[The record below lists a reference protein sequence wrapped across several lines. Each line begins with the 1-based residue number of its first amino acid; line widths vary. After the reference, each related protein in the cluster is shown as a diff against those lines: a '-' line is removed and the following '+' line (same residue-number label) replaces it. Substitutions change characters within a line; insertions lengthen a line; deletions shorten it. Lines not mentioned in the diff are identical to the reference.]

1 MVFIAD
7 RWWTFVLRGIFAIL
21 FGLLTWFVP
30 GIALL
35 TLVFMFGFYAVADGV
50 FNIAAAFSRSRS
62 AGREPHWWALLIQGV
77 LSIIAGCLAFFI
89 PGLTALALVYLIG
102 GWAIATG
109 VLSIVAAVRLR
120 KHITGEWVMVLS
132 GVLSIIF
139 GVLLFAFPG
148 PGALAVLIWIG
159 AYAVVF
165 GIMLISLGVRLRKIA
180 RGADPHGRGRGHG
193 LPPTVAPSH

>member
-1 MVFIAD
+1 MVVIAD
-7 RWWTFVLRGIFAIL
+7 RWWAFVLRGIFAIL
-21 FGLLTWFVP
+21 FGLLTWFLP

-35 TLVFMFGFYAVADGV
+35 TLVFMFGFYAITDGV
-50 FNIAAAFSRSRS
+50 FNITAAFGRNRS
-62 AGREPHWWALLIQGV
+62 AERDAPWWALLIQGV
-77 LSIIAGCLAFFI
+77 LGIIAGCLAFFI
-89 PGLTALALVYLIG
+89 PGLTALALLYLIG
-102 GWAIATG
+102 GWALATG
-109 VLSIVAAVRLR
+109 VLSIVTAVRLR
-120 KHITGEWVMVLS
+120 KQITGEWVMVLS

-193 LPPTVAPSH
+193 VPPTVAPSH

>member
-1 MVFIAD
+1 MVVIAD

-35 TLVFMFGFYAVADGV
+35 TLVFMFGFYAIADGV
-50 FNIAAAFSRSRS
+50 FSIAAAFSRNRS
-62 AGREPHWWALLIQGV
+62 AEREAHWWALLIQGV

-89 PGLTALALVYLIG
+89 PGLTALALLYLIG

-109 VLSIVAAVRLR
+109 ILSIVAAVRLR
-120 KHITGEWVMVLS
+120 KQITGEWVMVLS

>member
-1 MVFIAD
+1 MVVIAGH
-7 RWWTFVLRGIFAIL
+7 WWTFVLRGIFAIL
-21 FGLLTWFVP
+21 FGLLAWFLP

-35 TLVFMFGFYAVADGV
+35 TLVFMFGFYAIADGA
-50 FNIAAAFSRSRS
+50 FNVAAAFGRSRS
-62 AGREPHWWALLIQGV
+62 AGRDAPWWAPLIQGV
-77 LSIIAGCLAFFI
+77 LGIVAGCLAFFT
-89 PGLTALALVYLIG
+89 PGLTALALLYLIG
-102 GWAIATG
+102 GWAVATG
-109 VLSIVAAVRLR
+109 ALSIVTAVRLR
-120 KHITGEWVMVLS
+120 RQVTGEWVMVLS
-132 GVLSIIF
+132 GVLSIAF

-165 GIMLISLGVRLRKIA
+165 GTMLISLGVRLRKVA

>member
-1 MVFIAD
+1 MVVIAD
-7 RWWTFVLRGIFAIL
+7 RWWAFVLRGIFAIL
-21 FGLLTWFVP
+21 FGLLTWFLP

-35 TLVFMFGFYAVADGV
+35 TLVFMFGFYAIADGV
-50 FNIAAAFSRSRS
+50 FNIAAAFSRNRS
-62 AGREPHWWALLIQGV
+62 AERGAPWWAMLVQGV
-77 LSIIAGCLAFFI
+77 LGIIAGCLAFFI
-89 PGLTALALVYLIG
+89 PGLTALALLYLIG

-109 VLSIVAAVRLR
+109 VLSIVTAVRLR
-120 KHITGEWVMVLS
+120 KQITGEWVMVLS

-180 RGADPHGRGRGHG
+180 RGADAHARDRGHG
-193 LPPTVAPSH
+193 LAPKVAPRH

>member
-1 MVFIAD
+1 MVVIAD

-21 FGLLTWFVP
+21 FGLLTWFLP

-35 TLVFMFGFYAVADGV
+35 TLVFMFGFYAIADGV
-50 FNIAAAFSRSRS
+50 FNIAAAFSRNRS
-62 AGREPHWWALLIQGV
+62 AERETPWWALLIQGV

-89 PGLTALALVYLIG
+89 PGLTALALLYLIG

-120 KHITGEWVMVLS
+120 KQITGEWVMVLS